1 MSSSSRKKHSPTLA
15 ELHKIFPPHESVKKY
30 SYSELLKLYNQLL
43 ARELVVPDSTE
54 LIDDYKN
61 YLEKETVMT
70 GGNNSDEVNTEDFVE
85 GKSYKYE
92 TDDGVIFLVDF
103 VKRTKLTNGSKGI
116 LCTFHYIY
124 LYDESVKEFTNL
136 NQTETILY
144 DDVSGTDY
152 YEVTSKDPTFKKLL
166 MNMMYQNNGVEDTE
180 SLKSPGLFK
189 KKSSFQSTK
198 DSVIKRAP
206 SFIRQCRPYLDN
218 TVKSAE
224 IYGSPHFQHLKALEN
239 HSYIFGMQNVPD
251 DCKELYQFMKFLR
264 EDKKIKRYVCL
275 QCGPDEKDMW
285 KYVGLRVE
293 GHEDSLF
300 YNRQIEDYTSYTF
313 ENAMA
318 ILKLMHDGKDTIV
331 FHCTA
336 GWGRTG
342 SVMFLIL
349 LYFSAKHN
357 RNVLRKPLTTKTHF
371 SDVELKATL
380 LSKEYSFHAAK
391 EFYELKGLSY
401 KLRCDRMNIAYQAV
415 AHTLSLYDEGN
426 PEIAYVQYNDYDK
439 LEDQSTVFT
448 EFILQDKKD
457 IIILA
462 DGDTKSPGSRRSNK
476 TIRSNRSFNKSIKS
490 NRSSRKSSRSSSR
503 SSSRKSSKT
512 TKKSTGWLS
521 NLMGID

>member
-1 MSSSSRKKHSPTLA
+1 MSSSRKKNSPTLA

-30 SYSELLKLYNQLL
+30 SYSELLKLYNELQ
-43 ARELVVPDSTE
+43 ARKLVVPDSTE
-54 LIDDYKN
+54 LIDDYKD
-61 YLEKETVMT
+61 YLEKETMT
-70 GGNNSDEVNTEDFVE
+70 GGNYTPEVNTKDFVK

-103 VKRTKLTNGSKGI
+103 VERTELTNGTKGL

-136 NQTETILY
+136 NETETILY
-144 DDVSGTDY
+144 DDVSGTKY
-152 YEVTSKDPTFKKLL
+152 YEVNSKDPTFKKLL
-166 MNMMYQNNGVEDTE
+166 KNINENNGVEDTE
-180 SLKSPGLFK
+180 SLKSPSLFK

-198 DSVIKRAP
+198 DSLIKRAP
-206 SFIRQCRPYLDN
+206 SFIRRCRPYLDD

-224 IYGSPHFQHLKALEN
+224 IYKKSHFQQLKALEN
-239 HSYIFGMQNVPD
+239 HKYIFGMQNVPN
-251 DCKELYQFMKFLR
+251 DCKELYQFMRFLR
-264 EDKKIKRYVCL
+264 EDKKIKRYACL
-275 QCGPDEKDMW
+275 ECGPDEEDMW
-285 KYVGLRVE
+285 KYVGSRVE

-300 YNRQIEDYTSYTF
+300 YNRQIQDYTSYTF

-318 ILKLMHDGKDTIV
+318 ILKLMHDGKEPIV

-357 RNVLRKPLTTKTHF
+357 RNVLRKPLTTKSHF
-371 SDVELKATL
+371 SDVELEATL
-380 LSKEYSFHAAK
+380 LSKEYSFDAAK
-391 EFYELKGLSY
+391 EFYELDGTSC
-401 KLRCDRMNIAYQAV
+401 KLRSDRMNIAYQAV

-426 PEIAYVQYNDYDK
+426 HEIAYVQYNDYDK

-448 EFILQDKKD
+448 EFVLQDKKD

-462 DGDTKSPGSRRSNK
+462 DGDGRLNSTRSRVSNK
-476 TIRSNRSFNKSIKS
+476 TIKSNRSLNKSIKS
-490 NRSSRKSSRSSSR
+490 NRSKRGTSSSSLR
-503 SSSRKSSKT
+503 RSSKT
-512 TKKSTGWLS
+512 AKKSTGWLS